1 MGNSFE
7 EALSNIN
14 VFCSV
19 LVRKIIEGEET
30 QIKPELIENMLRRKY
45 TVEIYEDCREEEPLV
60 DVFEDEK
67 KVRILVRCSC
77 KEQEIEFHPHED
89 CTEIWIG
96 RKQKIKLPI
105 DPPDMNKTTV
115 KCNNQILEIIIRK

>member
-45 TVEIYEDCREEEPLV
+45 TVEIYRDYGEEESLV

-67 KVRILVRCSC
+67 KVKILVRCSC
-77 KEQEIEFHPHED
+77 KEREIEFHPHKYY
-89 CTEIWIG
+89 TEIWIG
-96 RKQKIKLPI
+96 KNQKIRLPI

-115 KCNNQILEIIIRK
+115 RCNNQILEITIRK